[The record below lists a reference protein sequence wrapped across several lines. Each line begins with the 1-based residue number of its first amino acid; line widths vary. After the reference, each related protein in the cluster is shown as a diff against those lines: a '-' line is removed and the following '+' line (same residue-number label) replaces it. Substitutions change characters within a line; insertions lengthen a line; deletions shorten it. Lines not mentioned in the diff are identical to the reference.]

1 MQGKPRHAPAHTPG
15 RWARCAG
22 QIVPAAGRW
31 MAWSASDRARPNGQN
46 YCKQKYLFFMCKPL
60 DKRNK
65 IVYNIDSKQTYLHHH
80 KQEDK
85 TMKLEFRTK
94 NTAYGTAHYLCIDT
108 NAKTFSRVPD
118 GWVSKDV
125 PVVAKRD
132 MDTIKA
138 QAIADG
144 YTEV

>member
-1 MQGKPRHAPAHTPG
+1 LTYHP
-15 RWARCAG
+15 
-22 QIVPAAGRW
+22 
-31 MAWSASDRARPNGQN
+31 SDSIIKA
-46 YCKQKYLFFMCKPL
+46 
-60 DKRNK
+60 
-65 IVYNIDSKQTYLHHH
+65 QTRTNHIEP

-94 NTAYGTAHYLCIDT
+94 TNANGNGYYLCVDT

-125 PVVAKRD
+125 PVVAKHD

>member
-1 MQGKPRHAPAHTPG
+1 
-15 RWARCAG
+15 
-22 QIVPAAGRW
+22 
-31 MAWSASDRARPNGQN
+31 
-46 YCKQKYLFFMCKPL
+46 MCKPL

-94 NTAYGTAHYLCIDT
+94 NTAYGTAHYLCFDT

>member
-1 MQGKPRHAPAHTPG
+1 
-15 RWARCAG
+15 
-22 QIVPAAGRW
+22 
-31 MAWSASDRARPNGQN
+31 
-46 YCKQKYLFFMCKPL
+46 
-60 DKRNK
+60 
-65 IVYNIDSKQTYLHHH
+65 
-80 KQEDK
+80 
-85 TMKLEFRTK
+85 MKLEFRTK
-94 NTAYGTAHYLCIDT
+94 NTYYGNAHYLCIDT

-118 GWVSKDV
+118 SWVSKDV

>member
-1 MQGKPRHAPAHTPG
+1 
-15 RWARCAG
+15 
-22 QIVPAAGRW
+22 
-31 MAWSASDRARPNGQN
+31 
-46 YCKQKYLFFMCKPL
+46 
-60 DKRNK
+60 
-65 IVYNIDSKQTYLHHH
+65 
-80 KQEDK
+80 
-85 TMKLEFRTK
+85 MKLEFRTK
-94 NTAYGTAHYLCIDT
+94 NTAYGNAHYLCIDT

-144 YTEV
+144 YAEV

>member
-1 MQGKPRHAPAHTPG
+1 MSETV
-15 RWARCAG
+15 
-22 QIVPAAGRW
+22 QICTHSNMNDFQHKNV
-31 MAWSASDRARPNGQN
+31 
-46 YCKQKYLFFMCKPL
+46 CKTVDINTRTCY
-60 DKRNK
+60 
-65 IVYNIDSKQTYLHHH
+65 YIDNTRTCYTTT

-94 NTAYGTAHYLCIDT
+94 NTAYGMAHYLCIDT

-144 YTEV
+144 YAEV

>member
-1 MQGKPRHAPAHTPG
+1 MQK
-15 RWARCAG
+15 
-22 QIVPAAGRW
+22 
-31 MAWSASDRARPNGQN
+31 S
-46 YCKQKYLFFMCKPL
+46 L
-60 DKRNK
+60 DFVNEL
-65 IVYNIDSKQTYLHHH
+65 VYNKDVNENIYKSHHET
-80 KQEDK
+80 QNRRTK

-144 YTEV
+144 YEEV